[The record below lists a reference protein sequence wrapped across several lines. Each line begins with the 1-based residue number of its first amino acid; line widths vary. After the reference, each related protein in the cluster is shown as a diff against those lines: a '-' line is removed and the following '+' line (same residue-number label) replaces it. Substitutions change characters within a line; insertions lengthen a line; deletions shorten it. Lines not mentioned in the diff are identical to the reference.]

1 MWIYR
6 SWLFFHHSTA
16 ARMSYSGQCHCRNNP
31 RDPRACLYECGF
43 IASFLIPSFNCH
55 SVLAKR
61 TTSFVRNS
69 LSYMRLSPSFVTVD
83 CHCTDWM
90 LAMWSQ
96 NIFLPS
102 GDYCCSTIGG
112 AGASEQFFLL
122 SMLFRSVRALC
133 CLLHFHVSF
142 GSISPSMEYL
152 PPDQVTVGAYYYPW
166 WKMPR
171 TLASCSR

>member
-1 MWIYR
+1 
-6 SWLFFHHSTA
+6 
-16 ARMSYSGQCHCRNNP
+16 
-31 RDPRACLYECGF
+31 
-43 IASFLIPSFNCH
+43 
-55 SVLAKR
+55 
-61 TTSFVRNS
+61 
-69 LSYMRLSPSFVTVD
+69 
-83 CHCTDWM
+83 M

-102 GDYCCSTIGG
+102 DDYCCSTIGG

-166 WKMPR
+166 WKHHFEVTKGGLPEAFQRR
-171 TLASCSR
+171 TEACRGLPKRLINLFLQMCVYVHKGICTAIYRGMTQPLSLSPCKT